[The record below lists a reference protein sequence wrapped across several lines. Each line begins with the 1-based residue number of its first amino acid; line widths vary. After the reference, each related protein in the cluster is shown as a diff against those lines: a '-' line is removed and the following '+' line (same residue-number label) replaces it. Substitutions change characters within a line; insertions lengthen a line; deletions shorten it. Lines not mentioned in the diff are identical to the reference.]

1 MDSTNYKT
9 SLVETIYNFNSN
21 YFLIIQKHFC
31 YYSSESRK
39 LIHSLPRWMADLKP
53 TMDYKVRLKVKRQ
66 DLAVRKV
73 EGQIAVKKYNKS
85 LLKKKKKSLAEL

>member
-1 MDSTNYKT
+1 
-9 SLVETIYNFNSN
+9 
-21 YFLIIQKHFC
+21 
-31 YYSSESRK
+31 
-39 LIHSLPRWMADLKP
+39 MADLKP